1 MIDIVYKK
9 RFEKN
14 VWFMTTFDISDDS
27 SYQDEESSESN
38 KSEFKIKQDR
48 KHQLGGRT
56 VSSLS
61 VPTAG
66 SQDNCESVSIPV
78 PRCEIF
84 GFFSPLI
91 LSKREKNIL
100 VLLS

>member
-1 MIDIVYKK
+1 MFKK
-9 RFEKN
+9 NEWSMN
-14 VWFMTTFDISDDS
+14 TFDISDDS

-66 SQDNCESVSIPV
+66 SQDNCASVSIPV
-78 PRCEIF
+78 PSLKPGRQNHQKLT
-84 GFFSPLI
+84 GKLSVPLPRD
-91 LSKREKNIL
+91 L
-100 VLLS
+100 

>member
-1 MIDIVYKK
+1 
-9 RFEKN
+9 
-14 VWFMTTFDISDDS
+14 MTTFDISDDS

-38 KSEFKIKQDR
+38 KTEFKIAENR

-66 SQDNCESVSIPV
+66 SQDNCASVSIPV

-84 GFFSPLI
+84 WVFFPLV
-91 LSKREKNIL
+91 LSKREKNGL
-100 VLLS
+100 VLLSLYIF

>member
-1 MIDIVYKK
+1 M
-9 RFEKN
+9 N
-14 VWFMTTFDISDDS
+14 TFDISDDS

-66 SQDNCESVSIPV
+66 KEGCN
-78 PRCEIF
+78 
-84 GFFSPLI
+84 
-91 LSKREKNIL
+91 
-100 VLLS
+100 

>member
-1 MIDIVYKK
+1 
-9 RFEKN
+9 
-14 VWFMTTFDISDDS
+14 MTTFDISDDS

-66 SQDNCESVSIPV
+66 SQNDCASVSIPV
-78 PRCEIF
+78 PSLKP
-84 GFFSPLI
+84 GNHQKLTGKLSVPLPRD
-91 LSKREKNIL
+91 L
-100 VLLS
+100 

>member
-1 MIDIVYKK
+1 
-9 RFEKN
+9 
-14 VWFMTTFDISDDS
+14 MTTFDISDDS

-84 GFFSPLI
+84 GGFSPLI
-91 LSKREKNIL
+91 PSKREKNIKTY
-100 VLLS
+100 S

>member
-1 MIDIVYKK
+1 M
-9 RFEKN
+9 N
-14 VWFMTTFDISDDS
+14 TFDISDDS

-66 SQDNCESVSIPV
+66 NQIYLVTLRPTQLTQASFLQKNQMLQNV
-78 PRCEIF
+78 F
-84 GFFSPLI
+84 LI
-91 LSKREKNIL
+91 LFRL
-100 VLLS
+100 R

>member
-1 MIDIVYKK
+1 MIDIITNIKQNVQ
-9 RFEKN
+9 EKL
-14 VWFMTTFDISDDS
+14 MIYEHISDDS

-66 SQDNCESVSIPV
+66 SQDNCASVSIPV
-78 PRCEIF
+78 PSLKPGRQNHQKLT
-84 GFFSPLI
+84 GKLSVPLPRD
-91 LSKREKNIL
+91 L
-100 VLLS
+100 